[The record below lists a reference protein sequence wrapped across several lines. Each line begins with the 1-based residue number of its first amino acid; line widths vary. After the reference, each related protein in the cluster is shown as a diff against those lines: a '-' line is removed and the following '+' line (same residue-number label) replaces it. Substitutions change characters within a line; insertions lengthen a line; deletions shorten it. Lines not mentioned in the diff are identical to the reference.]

1 MELRLKKFDMASLS
15 NLSVVVAIGKRK
27 SGKSFLVRDILS
39 RQADTPLGLVV
50 SGTEIANKFFGKFIP
65 GVFIHYEFNSK
76 VMDSFVKR
84 QTAITKKWTGEIE
97 ASGKSNLD
105 PHAFVV
111 LDDLGFDAGNWT
123 KDKSTKYLFMNGRH
137 IKAFFL
143 ITLQYALG
151 LKPELRTN
159 IDYTFIFREPNVR
172 NRRVLYENFAGMF
185 PTFDVFQQVM
195 DQCTNNYECLVINNM
210 ATTND
215 ITEQVFWYKAD
226 PAQEFKMC
234 SPQYWALSAQAAND
248 EDEPAQELYDIEK
261 FRKSRSQNVKVKK
274 CH

>member
-39 RQADTPLGLVV
+39 RQIGTPLGMVV
-50 SGTEIANKFFGKFIP
+50 SGTEVANKFFGKFVP
-65 GVFIHYEFNSK
+65 RVFIHYDYSAK
-76 VMDSFVKR
+76 VMDSFIKR
-84 QTAITKKWTGEIE
+84 QTAITKKWTSELEENGR
-97 ASGKSNLD
+97 SDLN

-111 LDDLGFDAGNWT
+111 LDDLGFDAGSWT

-210 ATTND
+210 ATSND
-215 ITEQVFWYKAD
+215 ISEQVFWYKAD
-226 PAQEFKMC
+226 SAEEFQLC
-234 SPQYWALSAQAAND
+234 SPEYWALSAQAAND
-248 EDEPAQELYDIEK
+248 DEEAGQELFDIEK
-261 FRKSRSQNVKVKK
+261 FRKARTHSVRVKK

>member
-1 MELRLKKFDMASLS
+1 MELRLKKFDMNTMS

-27 SGKSFLVRDILS
+27 SGKSYLVRDILS
-39 RQADTPLGLVV
+39 RQAGTPVGLVV
-50 SGTEIANKFFGKFIP
+50 SGTEVANQFFGKFVP
-65 GVFIHYEFNSK
+65 RVFVHYEFDAK

-84 QTAITKKWTGEIE
+84 QTAITKKWCEELEVAGR
-97 ASGKSNLD
+97 SDLD

-123 KDKSTKYLFMNGRH
+123 KDKSIKFMFMNGRH
-137 IKAFFL
+137 IKTFTL

-210 ATTND
+210 ATSND
-215 ITEQVFWYKAD
+215 ITDQVFWYKAD
-226 PAQEFKMC
+226 TPPEFQMC
-234 SPQYWALSAQAAND
+234 SPQYWALSSQAAND
-248 EDEPAQELYDIEK
+248 DDESRQELFDIEK
-261 FRKSRSQNVKVKK
+261 FRNVSRSHSIRVKK
-274 CH
+274 V